1 MSYDEVIE
9 SALKQ
14 FNLPKI
20 KFERSFEN
28 EVLIPS
34 VELLE
39 EYSNDHEE
47 LDYDNILTVMLLI
60 LNRMYERSIRRR
72 TSRTIVF
79 TSAIIWHSVINK
91 NVAGKYIMQFPLKD
105 ILNGNLSALR
115 SLREDLD
122 IKDRRYDD
130 INDFKAKLDTKPPL
144 WHIVKE
150 AVLKLNGSSSFE
162 NIKEL
167 TGKLYSDISE
177 EDIEKVIY
185 CTTVNSQKRFECN
198 YNLEPRVCNR
208 EFDILYHLRNEI
220 FELYLPDKNG
230 IWEIIKDSS
239 ENLACNQKLT
249 PEVYKALMEFIY
261 NKKENIFVRATAIFL
276 YFNTQKYHYND
287 NEIWRDFQIYLG
299 EVLGETP
306 EATLTTEILRH
317 SEGSSVATK
326 RKDLFFEVR
335 EGKPNKY
342 KLLDRIR
349 KEFNEFLSL
358 KGISESISVSED
370 SEKQETDY
378 KQKEIRQREPF
389 IADIDEEDEVDV
401 SIDIIYEDTYILERI
416 KDALRIKKQI
426 ILMGP
431 PGTSKSYLAEQIAF
445 VMTENKKKNIRFVQF
460 HPSYSYEDFV
470 ECNTVESGGESGELL
485 KFVPTKKVFRDFCE
499 EAEGSDEKFVFIID
513 EINRGN
519 VERIFGEL
527 IYCLE
532 NREKKVQS
540 VYFQDKMFSI
550 PENIFIIGTMNTVD
564 LSIANIDAALRRR
577 FYIIELNPNSE
588 ILQNWLEY
596 NLEDKYP
603 EFRRSLV
610 KFMDNLNSKIEK
622 HHLMGKYRT
631 IGHAFYM
638 LKTIRDNAN
647 LLEIWKNFEMEWDYA
662 IKPTLL
668 EYLNFSESDLKPF
681 NEEFESLSIEVEE
694 LINEEI
700 ESLPE
705 EKRIE
710 VLASHNQLSGTP
722 LKRYKFWT
730 KFLDKA
736 KEHRLD
742 QFADKKPTGDSWL
755 NVKWD
760 FKNLYLGCNILLD
773 SSRVQIDIDSEDHDW
788 NKNFFKNLEQYKSR
802 IHESF
807 GSPLIWSFIEDRR
820 AQRICKV
827 TTDIGL
833 NSDEKW
839 DEIQE
844 EMIDKL
850 IKLESALR
858 PYIITEE
865 LTEK

>member
-1 MSYDEVIE
+1 MSYEEIIE
-9 SALKQ
+9 NILKQ

-20 KFERSFEN
+20 KFASSFKN

-34 VELLE
+34 MELLE
-39 EYSNDHEE
+39 EYTNDHEE
-47 LDYDNILTVMLLI
+47 LDYDNILTVMMLI
-60 LNRMYERSIRRR
+60 LNRIYERSVRKR
-72 TSRTIVF
+72 TPRTIVF

-91 NVAGKYIMQFPLKD
+91 NIAEKYIMQFPLKD

-130 INDFKAKLDTKPPL
+130 INDFKEKLETKPPL
-144 WHIVKE
+144 WVIVKE
-150 AVLKLNGSSSFE
+150 AVFRLNGSPSLK
-162 NIKEL
+162 NIKAL
-167 TGKLYSDISE
+167 IGKLYNNISE

-185 CTTVNSQKRFECN
+185 CTTVNSKKRFVCN

-208 EFDILYHLRNEI
+208 EFDILYHHGDEI

-239 ENLACNQKLT
+239 GNLGCNQKLT
-249 PEVYKALMEFIY
+249 PEIYKTLMKFIY
-261 NKKENIFVRATAIFL
+261 NKKENIFVCATAIFL
-276 YFNTQKYHYND
+276 YLNVQKSYYSD

-306 EATLTTEILRH
+306 ESTLTTEILRH

-342 KLLDRIR
+342 KLLDTIR
-349 KEFNEFLSL
+349 YEFNEFLSL
-358 KGISESISVSED
+358 KGISESIIVSED
-370 SEKQETDY
+370 SEKLKNDY
-378 KQKEIRQREPF
+378 KQKEIRQREPL
-389 IADIDEEDEVDV
+389 IADIDEEDDVDV

-416 KDALRIKKQI
+416 KDALQIKKQI

-431 PGTSKSYLAEQIAF
+431 PGTSKSYLAEQIALQI
-445 VMTENKKKNIRFVQF
+445 TGNKKKNIKFVQF
-460 HPSYSYEDFV
+460 HPSYSYEDFI
-470 ECNTVESGGESGELL
+470 ECNTIESGEEGVGFLRIM
-485 KFVPTKKVFRDFCE
+485 PTKKVFRLFCE
-499 EAEGSDEKFVFIID
+499 EAERSDEKFVFIID

-540 VYFQDKMFSI
+540 VYFQDKKFSI
-550 PENIFIIGTMNTVD
+550 PGNIFIIGTMNTVD

-577 FYIIELNPNSE
+577 FYIIELNPDSE
-588 ILQNWLEY
+588 ILKNWLQY

-603 EFRRSLV
+603 EFRSSMV
-610 KFMDNLNSKIEK
+610 KFMDKLNSKIEQ

-638 LKTIRDNAN
+638 LKSIRDKAN
-647 LLEIWKNFEMEWDYA
+647 LPEIWKNFEMEWEFA

-681 NEEFESLSIEVEE
+681 NEEFESLFKEVED
-694 LINEEI
+694 LIKEEI
-700 ESLPE
+700 EALPE

-710 VLASHNQLSGTP
+710 VLASYNQLTGTP

-736 KEHRLD
+736 KEHVLD
-742 QFADKKPTGDSWL
+742 HFADKKPTGDSWF

-760 FKNLYLGCNILLD
+760 FKNLYLGLSILLD
-773 SSRVQIDIDSEDHDW
+773 SSRVQIDIDSEDPDW
-788 NKNFFKNLEQYKSR
+788 NKNVFKNLEQYKSR

-807 GSPLIWSFIEDRR
+807 GNPLIWSFIEDRR

-827 TTDIGL
+827 TTNIGL

-858 PYIITEE
+858 PYVITEE
-865 LTEK
+865 